1 MTDTNRLQAEDVQRL
16 DNVLSDAKVEPFTRR
31 SLVTRAAT
39 GAAAVGA
46 LGALGPIP
54 AALAK
59 GGGGNS
65 IHTIATDAVTA
76 EALAVTFLTGVVE
89 NASKIGI
96 PKSLVPV
103 LKAANQAEFDHYK
116 TLRSLGVKPLTKKFW
131 APNAFFAS
139 SKSVFE
145 TIEYAETQF
154 VNAYLIAITAFAKAH
169 NDKLARYAGEICGVE
184 SEHRALARFAL
195 GKLPNNVGFEV
206 YKIHR
211 ISGIVEALEDAGIGF
226 GKQGKKPG
234 KFYEFKTPPKSTVVP
249 LQNNH
254 PE

>member
-1 MTDTNRLQAEDVQRL
+1 MTDIDNFEAEDIQRL
-16 DNVLSDAKVEPFTRR
+16 DNVLADTNTSPLTRR
-31 SLVTRAAT
+31 KLVTRAAM
-39 GAAAVGA
+39 GAAGVGA

-65 IHTIATDAVTA
+65 IHKIVTDAVTA
-76 EALAVTFLTGVVE
+76 EALAVTFLTGVIE
-89 NASKIGI
+89 NAGKIGI
-96 PKSLVPV
+96 PSALRPV
-103 LKAANQAEFDHYK
+103 LKAANQAEYDHYK
-116 TLRSLGVKPLTKKFW
+116 VLRSLGAKPLTKKFW
-131 APNAFFAS
+131 APNSFFAS

-169 NDKLARYAGEICGVE
+169 KDSLARYAGEICGVE

-195 GKLPNNVGFEV
+195 GKLPNNLGFEV

>member
-1 MTDTNRLQAEDVQRL
+1 MTDTNRLEADDVQRL
-16 DNVLSDAKVEPFTRR
+16 DNVLTEAKVEPFTRR
-31 SLVTRAAT
+31 RLVTRAAL
-39 GAAAVGA
+39 GAAGVGA
-46 LGALGPIP
+46 LGVLGPIP

-59 GGGGNS
+59 GGGDS
-65 IHTIATDAVTA
+65 IHKIATDAVTA
-76 EALAVTFLTGVVE
+76 EALAVTFLTGVIE
-89 NASKIGI
+89 HAHKIDI
-96 PKSLVPV
+96 PKGLVPV
-103 LKAANQAEFDHYK
+103 LKAANEAEYDHYK
-116 TLRSLGVKPLTKKFW
+116 TLRKLGVKPLTKKFW
-131 APNAFFAS
+131 APDSFFKS

-154 VNAYLIAITAFAKAH
+154 VNAYLIAITAAARAH
-169 NDKLARYAGEICGVE
+169 NDTIARYAGEICGVE

-211 ISGIVEALEDAGIGF
+211 IAGIVEALEDAGIGF
-226 GKQGKKPG
+226 GKEGKKPG
-234 KFYEFKTPPKSTVVP
+234 KFYEFRTPPKSTVVR